1 MKNVLGIACIVLC
14 MSSLAQAEIY
24 KWVDRNGTTHFS
36 DTLTGVPAE
45 YRQHLGEK
53 GELGIPPGSTDS
65 APPPVPRPQR
75 EEPRGARTLEPP
87 SHVVPLQRDGHGLVV
102 SAVVNG
108 TVTLPLLV
116 DTGASYTVLSTAAA
130 RQLALNL
137 HDAAVMPMRSASGV
151 FLAPLTKVK
160 SLSLGNAIVRDMEVI
175 IHDAVPGLGGLLGM
189 SFLEHFIVTTA
200 DQTMTLTAPAE
211 EPGTPVYGGYGKNWW
226 VRKFRFYRQGV
237 ENMKE
242 YLAQQ
247 SSPQL
252 ERTLRY
258 FQTELNALDRKAS
271 EAAVPRQWRY

>member
-1 MKNVLGIACIVLC
+1 MKILIGIACIVFC
-14 MSSLAQAEIY
+14 TGSLAHAEIY

-45 YRQHLGEK
+45 YRQHLGEQR
-53 GELGIPPGSTDS
+53 GPELPTSSTDS
-65 APPPVPRPQR
+65 APPPVHRPQID
-75 EEPRGARTLEPP
+75 EPRGARTSEPP
-87 SHVVPLQRDGHGLVV
+87 SHVVPLQRAGHTLVV

-116 DTGASYTVLSTAAA
+116 DTGASYTVLSTAVA

-160 SLSLGNAIVRDMEVI
+160 SLSLGNATVRDMEVI
-175 IHDAVPGLGGLLGM
+175 VHDAVPGLGGLLGM
-189 SFLEHFIVTTA
+189 SFLEHFTVTTA
-200 DQTMTLTAPAE
+200 DQTMTLTAPVE
-211 EPGTPVYGGYGKNWW
+211 PPGTPLYGGYGKSWW

-252 ERTLRY
+252 EKTLRY
-258 FQTELNALDRKAS
+258 FQAELNALERKAS
-271 EAAVPRQWRY
+271 EVAVPRQWRY